1 MGGTLDGRAAGS
13 AAVRRANLALVLH
26 RLRAD
31 GPRSRADLAV
41 ETALNK
47 ATVSSLVGDLLAR
60 GLVRETGRRTAGSV
74 GRPAHIL
81 ELDGSRLGALGLE
94 VNVGYL
100 AAYATD
106 LAGRVLLDRRVG
118 FATADATPASTL
130 RRLTRLAAG
139 AREVMSRQ
147 GAALTGIAVA
157 APGLVDVAAGDV
169 VRAPNLGWSRVPV
182 TSRLAAGLGLARSA
196 IRVDNEANFATLAEY
211 WFGDLAGTSDLV
223 YLSGEVGVGGGVIAE
238 GRLIRGAD
246 GFSGEVGHIALG
258 NSGKRCA
265 CGRTGCWETAVG
277 FSRLLELAGYSE
289 NVSSDPEELL
299 REIMQRAN
307 DGESLAVRAFEQ
319 IGRQLGAGAA
329 ILVNLFNPRVL
340 VLGGYFGRA
349 ADRLISE
356 VENQVAALTL
366 ASDTRNC
373 QVAASSLGFRA
384 AARGAAGLVVEN
396 VLADPASVSPWS
408 SVSPQTA

>member
-1 MGGTLDGRAAGS
+1 MSGTLDGRAGS
-13 AAVRRANLALVLH
+13 AAVRRANLALVLQH
-26 RLRAD
+26 LRAD

-47 ATVSSLVGDLLAR
+47 ATISSLVGDLLSR

-81 ELDGSRLGALGLE
+81 ELDGRRLGALGLE

-130 RRLTRLAAG
+130 RRLVRLAASARDAMARHG
-139 AREVMSRQ
+139 A
-147 GAALTGIAVA
+147 GLAGIAVA
-157 APGLVDVAAGDV
+157 APGLVDVAVGEV
-169 VRAPNLGWSRVPV
+169 VRAPNLGWSGVAVSDRI
-182 TSRLAAGLGLARSA
+182 AAGLGIERAA
-196 IRVDNEANFATLAEY
+196 VRVDNEANFATLAEF
-211 WFGDLAGTSDLV
+211 WFGELAGTSDLV

-258 NSGKRCA
+258 NSDERCA

-277 FSRLLELAGYSE
+277 FRRLLELAGYSP

-299 REIMQRAN
+299 QEIVQRAAA
-307 DGESLAVRAFEQ
+307 GESRAVRAFDE

-329 ILVNLFNPRVL
+329 ILVNLFNPRTL

-349 ADRLISE
+349 ARQLVPE
-356 VENQVAALTL
+356 VKNQVRSLTL
-366 ASDTRNC
+366 AGDTRNC
-373 QVAASSLGFRA
+373 QVAASSLGLRA
-384 AARGAAGLVVEN
+384 AARGAAGLVVES
-396 VLADPASVSPWS
+396 VLADPASVSPWP
-408 SVSPQTA
+408 SVSPRTA